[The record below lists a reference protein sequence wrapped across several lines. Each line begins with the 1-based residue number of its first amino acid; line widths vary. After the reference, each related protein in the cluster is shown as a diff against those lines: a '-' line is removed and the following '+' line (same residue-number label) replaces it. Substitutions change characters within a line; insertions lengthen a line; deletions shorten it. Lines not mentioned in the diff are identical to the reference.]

1 MICRKRFLQHY
12 YAFIWLILIVSSSG
26 VFGFD
31 TDEVSVTEGDPVTLN
46 TGVQTNQQDRIIW
59 FYNGIRIAEING
71 YLSKICTDVQCNE
84 DTERF
89 RDRLELDH
97 QTGSLTI
104 MNTRITDSGEYTLV
118 IFSSIFSNSEKIFSV
133 SVHGESV
140 CLKANLIHLNHI
152 INVFRD
158 FQGCFFFFFT
168 CILILTLFIH
178 HYQS

>member
-31 TDEVSVTEGDPVTLN
+31 TVKVSVMEEDSVTLN
-46 TGVQTNQQDRIIW
+46 TGVQTSQQDEIIW
-59 FYNGIRIAEING
+59 YYNDIHIAEING
-71 YLSKICTDVQCNE
+71 DLSNTCTDVQCNE

-89 RDRLELDH
+89 RGRLKLDH

-104 MNTRITDSGEYTLV
+104 MNTNLEDSGEYTLL
-118 IFSSIFSNSEKIFSV
+118 ISSFFSFSQKIFSV
-133 SVHGESV
+133 SVYGESV
-140 CLKANLIHLNHI
+140 CLKASLVYLNHI

-158 FQGCFFFFFT
+158 FQGCFFFFFFT
-168 CILILTLFIH
+168 CILILTLH